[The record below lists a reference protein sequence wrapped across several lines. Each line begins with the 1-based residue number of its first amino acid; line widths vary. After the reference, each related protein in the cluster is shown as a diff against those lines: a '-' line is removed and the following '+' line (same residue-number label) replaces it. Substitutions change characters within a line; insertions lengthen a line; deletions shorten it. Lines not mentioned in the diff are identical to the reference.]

1 MEYNEFVYRRGL
13 NIAGPEIQPEGN
25 RKPAPTLGH
34 MVYIVYWANG
44 RNLLTADA
52 HKNSESV
59 FSID

>member
-1 MEYNEFVYRRGL
+1 
-13 NIAGPEIQPEGN
+13 
-25 RKPAPTLGH
+25 LGH
-34 MVYIVYWANG
+34 MGYIVYWANG